1 MIWKRKKIKIFN
13 ELWINLKVFLLL
25 TDAIHKVIEYFER
38 VKIDYNYFIK
48 FIFGIEILKQIM

>member
-25 TDAIHKVIEYFER
+25 TDAINKVIEYFER